1 MRLKG
6 TNVQEKRC
14 SWGPATIAVKG
25 GVSPAIGDGVSPPI
39 HLSSTYVLPGDP
51 APGIPSYARAGSP
64 AFGPIEQAIADLEK
78 ATEGI
83 AFNAGVAAAI
93 ALLEELKPGQV
104 LVAPHD
110 AYYGIRVY
118 AEQTLVSRGI
128 GVRLVNM
135 QDLDAV
141 DAALSGAAYLWTET
155 PTNPLVAVSDLAA
168 LGALAAKHGVPWA
181 CDNTFATPILQ
192 RPIEHG
198 AVAVMHSA
206 TKYIGGHSDLLMG
219 MVATTDADLAARLRT
234 RRSTVG
240 TQPDGFSCW
249 LARRGLQTMPLRIRH
264 QSASA
269 WELAIRAQSH
279 PTVEQVYY
287 PGLPG
292 TLDNEI
298 ASRQMDGG
306 FGAILSLLVMGG
318 AEAAQRVVDAV
329 EVWVAATSLG
339 SVESL
344 IERRARW
351 AGETADPALLRL
363 SVGLEEVDDLWR
375 DLDRALRMAST

>member
-1 MRLKG
+1 MKG
-6 TNVQEKRC
+6 TQVPDDRC
-14 SWGPATIAVKG
+14 SWGPATVAVKG
-25 GVSPAIGDGVSPPI
+25 GVSPEIGDGVSPPI
-39 HLSSTYVLPGDP
+39 HLASTYVLPGEP
-51 APGIPSYARAGSP
+51 GPGIPSYARAGSP
-64 AFGPIEQAIADLEK
+64 AFGPIEQAVADLEK
-78 ATEGI
+78 ANEGV
-83 AFNAGVAAAI
+83 AFNAGIAAAI
-93 ALLEELKPGQV
+93 ALLEEVKPGEA
-104 LVAPHD
+104 LVMPHD

-118 AEQTLVSRGI
+118 AEQTLGSRGI
-128 GVRLVNM
+128 EVRIVNT

-141 DAALSGAAYLWTET
+141 DAALNGAAFLWTET

-198 AVAVMHSA
+198 AVATMHSV

-234 RRSTVG
+234 RRNTFG

-249 LARRGLQTMPLRIRH
+249 LARRGLQTLPLRIRH
-264 QSASA
+264 QSAAA
-269 WELAIRAQSH
+269 WELAIRAQTH
-279 PTVEQVYY
+279 PNVETVYY

-292 TLDNEI
+292 TPDHKI

-306 FGAILSLLVMGG
+306 YGAILSILVKGG
-318 AEAAQRVVDAV
+318 ADAAQHVVDAV
-329 EVWVAATSLG
+329 EVWTAATSLG

-363 SVGLEEVDDLWR
+363 SVGLEEIEDLWR
-375 DLDRALRMAST
+375 DLDRALRMASQ

>member
-1 MRLKG
+1 MPE
-6 TNVQEKRC
+6 EKC

-25 GVSPAIGDGVSPPI
+25 GISAETGEGVSPPI
-39 HLSSTYVLPGDP
+39 HLSSTYVLEGDP
-51 APGIPSYARAGSP
+51 GPGIPAYARAGSP
-64 AFGPIEQAIADLEK
+64 AFGPIERAVADLEM
-78 ATEGI
+78 ASEGV
-83 AFNAGVAAAI
+83 AFNAGMAAAI
-93 ALLEELKPGQV
+93 AILEELNPGEA
-104 LVAPHD
+104 LVMPDD
-110 AYYGIRVY
+110 AYYGIRVF
-118 AEQTLVSRGI
+118 AEQTLCGRGI
-128 GVRLVNM
+128 DVRLVTM
-135 QDLDAV
+135 QDLETV
-141 DAALSGAAYLWTET
+141 DRALDGAAFLWTET

-168 LGALAAKHGVPWA
+168 LGALAKKHGIPWA

-219 MVATTDADLAARLRT
+219 IVATTDSNLATRLRA
-234 RRSTVG
+234 RRNTFG
-240 TQPDGFSCW
+240 TQPDGFTCW

-264 QSASA
+264 QSAA
-269 WELAIRAQSH
+269 ALELATRAKKH
-279 PTVEQVYY
+279 PNVDQVYY

-292 TLDNEI
+292 TPDFEI

-306 FGAILSLLVMGG
+306 YGAILSILVKSG
-318 AEAAQRVVDAV
+318 AAAAQRVVETC
-329 EVWVAATSLG
+329 EVWTPATSLG

-363 SVGLEEVDDLWR
+363 SVGLEEVEDLWR
-375 DLDRALRMAST
+375 DLDHTLRVSSS

>member
-1 MRLKG
+1 
-6 TNVQEKRC
+6 VPDDRC
-14 SWGPATIAVKG
+14 SWGPATFAVKG
-25 GVSPAIGDGVSPPI
+25 GVSPEIGDGVSPPI
-39 HLSSTYVLPGDP
+39 HLASTYVLPGDP
-51 APGIPSYARAGSP
+51 GPGIPSYARAGSP
-64 AFGPIEQAIADLEK
+64 AFGPIEQAVANLER
-78 ATEGI
+78 ATEGV
-83 AFNAGVAAAI
+83 AFNAGIAAAI
-93 ALLEELKPGQV
+93 ALLEEVKPGQTIV
-104 LVAPHD
+104 MPHD

-118 AEQTLVSRGI
+118 AEQTLGGRGI
-128 GVRLVNM
+128 EVWIVNM

-141 DAALSGAAYLWTET
+141 DAALNGAAFLWTET

-168 LGALAAKHGVPWA
+168 LGDLAAKHGVPWA

-198 AVAVMHSA
+198 AVATMHSV

-219 MVATTDADLAARLRT
+219 MVATTDADLAARLRS
-234 RRSTVG
+234 RRNTFG

-249 LARRGLQTMPLRIRH
+249 LARRGLQTLPLRIRH
-264 QSASA
+264 QSAAA

-279 PTVEQVYY
+279 PNVETVYY

-292 TLDNEI
+292 TPDHEI

-306 FGAILSLLVMGG
+306 FGAILSILVKGG
-318 AEAAQRVVDAV
+318 AAAAQRVVDSV
-329 EVWVAATSLG
+329 EVWTAATSLG

-351 AGETADPALLRL
+351 VGETADPALLRL
-363 SVGLEEVDDLWR
+363 SVGLEEVEDLWR
-375 DLDRALRMAST
+375 DLDRALRTASAL